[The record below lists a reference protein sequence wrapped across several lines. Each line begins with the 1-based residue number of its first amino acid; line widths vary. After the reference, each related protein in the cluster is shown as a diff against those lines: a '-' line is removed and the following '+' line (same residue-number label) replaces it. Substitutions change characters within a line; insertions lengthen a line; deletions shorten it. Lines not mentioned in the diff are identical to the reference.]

1 MARSH
6 GGLDETR
13 QITKEALRV
22 WEALFRLT
30 HMSERL
36 ERQDII
42 LGSITLRPPSG
53 DGSDWLSVCRVSL
66 EGRPHVGFVSGSDVA
81 AVLQSVVNMLENGTM
96 KWRED
101 QYANKQGSR

>member
-6 GGLDETR
+6 GGLDESR

-30 HMSERL
+30 HMEERL
-36 ERQDII
+36 ARQDIV
-42 LGSITLRPPSG
+42 LGSITLRPPSVDGG
-53 DGSDWLSVCRVSL
+53 DWMSVCRVSL
-66 EGRPHVGFVSGSDVA
+66 DGVAHVGFVSGSDVA
-81 AVLQSVVNMLENGTM
+81 AVFQSLINMLENGSM

-101 QYANKQGSR
+101 KYAKQS